1 MFEAECRVTCKRTL
15 CIKIEHVSGLII
27 STPECFMI
35 PEVKRTENW
44 IFIKPQLDSADSP
57 PRLASPVISL
67 ALLHP
72 TLRRRAFKEDLN
84 HLRAIFVVTRCTRS
98 VSRCNNNLE
107 RIIFF
112 FPSAIRSRTLPIF
125 FATYVRTYDSR
136 NCPFRFYL
144 QLLRFKM
151 EEISF
156 VTFELYFTAIIAD
169 RTWLV

>member
-84 HLRAIFVVTRCTRS
+84 HPRAIFVVTRCTRS
-98 VSRCNNNLE
+98 VPRCNNNLE

-112 FPSAIRSRTLPIF
+112 FHRRFDREHFQYFLPHMYEHTI
-125 FATYVRTYDSR
+125 R

-151 EEISF
+151 KEIF
-156 VTFELYFTAIIAD
+156 VTFELYFTEIIAD